1 LPNICFLKQFSFH
14 GTLHLGVRVDTDNKQ
29 HNKQKIKCKTQFWP
43 FLASP
48 DFIVSYRRV
57 AVCLLLKLLVLT
69 RSVCLQV
76 RATALHRSTLME
88 IFQSIADKE
97 NGQPT
102 SIDYKKASKQE
113 LADFMASV
121 LPDYDRDRVHDSDI
135 KKLIQWY
142 NILVNGGYTKFVDE
156 SEAVAETAEVA
167 E

>member
-1 LPNICFLKQFSFH
+1 MQDTILAISGKPGLYRLISQGRGMLIVETVGADKKRLPA
-14 GTLHLGVRVDTDNKQ
+14 GARDRVTSLND
-29 HNKQKIKCKTQFWP
+29 
-43 FLASP
+43 
-48 DFIVSYRRV
+48 VSMYTNEDD
-57 AVCLLLKLLVLT
+57 KP
-69 RSVCLQV
+69 
-76 RATALHRSTLME
+76 LME
-88 IFQSIADKE
+88 IYKSIADKE

-156 SEAVAETAEVA
+156 SEAAAETAEVA